1 MLKRMKKYI
10 EIFNIY
16 NIMNKFL
23 YFLLSFSILNSS
35 FAGELLCPYC
45 YNNYF
50 ANYSDGKTF
59 ATEGLDVYIVDDFT
73 NNENFDKYYKLFFG
87 EKEEFNFLPIEE
99 YNINTFTRKEDP
111 SNELHFSSH
120 ENPWYYHLYKKKEN
134 DNESQDYNENL
145 ITTLAKKMSTK
156 GGNNFDW
163 EEGRDKARW
172 FNSFRS
178 KVRHN
183 KNVIIIKLNNAKD
196 ELFKKTI
203 SIFRK
208 FVNMSYCPFPII
220 FIGDFEYKTFEEHL
234 EQINKDITNN
244 YDDNKKNEPVE
255 RGKVDPLQEISN
267 YQCFYIQQN
276 YHFVNNVKEKLN
288 FAANYHNSKNIK
300 FDGET
305 FNITVVGLPRSGK
318 TTLANIILNNFLAK
332 ASNDVT
338 SVTRKKT
345 KYFHSNVKNI
355 PIAVID
361 TPGFED
367 NEDSVN
373 NFIKWLDAENEDDKS
388 KKNFETIHL
397 FIYVIN
403 VKNFPE
409 PEDFKLPL
417 YSKSELKLIKK
428 IKEKEI
434 PIVFVIARS
443 ESIENGY
450 KYLRKWFGDL
460 ALNNELSNFKS
471 KDENW
476 KAEDQWICPK
486 WTRGTL
492 IQLKNDPIKNS
503 EKYTGKYG
511 LVKLMNIIN
520 ELFKDNKKYKNRIPE
535 IFANKHSLY
544 YILNE
549 LKLQFRKKGFNDDTC
564 QEPISNCYQ
573 YDHILYEV
581 DNVIPS
587 CLDIIKDI
595 YHNKQG
601 TCDAGLWMYE
611 KNWGI
616 TFNPLQQIINA
627 FAQGKKEIK
636 ITILSVEYTIPLDF
650 L

>member
-1 MLKRMKKYI
+1 
-10 EIFNIY
+10 
-16 NIMNKFL
+16 
-23 YFLLSFSILNSS
+23 
-35 FAGELLCPYC
+35 
-45 YNNYF
+45 
-50 ANYSDGKTF
+50 
-59 ATEGLDVYIVDDFT
+59 
-73 NNENFDKYYKLFFG
+73 
-87 EKEEFNFLPIEE
+87 
-99 YNINTFTRKEDP
+99 
-111 SNELHFSSH
+111 
-120 ENPWYYHLYKKKEN
+120 
-134 DNESQDYNENL
+134 
-145 ITTLAKKMSTK
+145 
-156 GGNNFDW
+156 
-163 EEGRDKARW
+163 
-172 FNSFRS
+172 
-178 KVRHN
+178 
-183 KNVIIIKLNNAKD
+183 
-196 ELFKKTI
+196 
-203 SIFRK
+203 
-208 FVNMSYCPFPII
+208 MSYRPFPII
-220 FIGDFEYKTFEEHL
+220 FTGDFEYKTFEEEL
-234 EQINKDITNN
+234 KQINKDITNN
-244 YDDNKKNEPVE
+244 YDENKKNEQVKK
-255 RGKVDPLQEISN
+255 GMVDPLQEISN
-267 YQCFYIQQN
+267 YECFYIQQN

-318 TTLANIILNNFLAK
+318 TTLTNIILNNFLAK

-345 KYFHSNVKNI
+345 KYFHSNVKDI

-388 KKNFETIHL
+388 KKNFETIHI

-403 VKNFPE
+403 VKNFPK

-417 YSKSELKLIKK
+417 YLKSELELINK

-434 PIVFVIARS
+434 TIVFVIARS

-460 ALNNELSNFKS
+460 VLNNELSNFKS

-503 EKYTGKYG
+503 EEYTGKYG
-511 LVKLMNIIN
+511 LVKLMNIIS
-520 ELFKDNKKYKNRIPE
+520 ELFKNNEKYKNRIPNF
-535 IFANKHSLY
+535 FANKNSLY
-544 YILNE
+544 YILNN
-549 LKLQFRKKGFNDDTC
+549 LKKQFMEKGFNDDTC
-564 QEPISNCYQ
+564 QEPISNSSQ
-573 YDHILYEV
+573 YDRIFYEV
-581 DNVIPS
+581 DYLIPP
-587 CLDIIKDI
+587 CLNTIKDI
-595 YHNKQG
+595 YHNEKRI
-601 TCDAGLWMYE
+601 CDAALLMYE

-636 ITILSVEYTIPLDF
+636 ITFGSIEYKISFDF